1 MFEVKNKV
9 NFGLFIV
16 NFEQISHRVSTDK
29 FEQVNAGWDIY
40 FKANVRH
47 LLKVI
52 TYSRSILAVI
62 VVS

>member
-16 NFEQISHRVSTDK
+16 NFEQISTDN